1 MSAQQP
7 AHPADGTTPSRLWPY
22 LLLTLA
28 PLFWSGN
35 IVVSRALR
43 ADISP
48 VALTFWRWVV
58 ALAIL
63 LPVTWVELR
72 RSWPVIRRRWKILV
86 LLGLLG
92 VFLYQMLAYQALA
105 LTTALNVLLISA
117 TAPLF
122 IALVGWLGF
131 GERIT
136 LRLALAIALSL
147 LGVGVVI
154 TRGDWALLRQLRLN
168 PGDLFMLAAVLVW
181 AIYSNLLKRRPREL
195 SQFALL
201 ATTAV
206 TGMAFTLPVYLWQRS
221 AGVTVAWSPATIMAV
236 LYIGIFASVLAYV
249 AWNQGVSLAGAN
261 KAGLFINLMP
271 LFGGALA
278 MLFLA
283 ERPDV
288 AYGVGALL
296 VFAGLALGASAPAR
310 RTRSNSAPS

>member
-1 MSAQQP
+1 M
-7 AHPADGTTPSRLWPY
+7 LWPY

-63 LPVTWVELR
+63 LPVTWPELHR
-72 RSWPVIRRRWKILV
+72 AWTVIRRSWKILV

-136 LRLALAIALSL
+136 LRLALAIMLSL

-154 TRGDWALLRQLRLN
+154 TRG
-168 PGDLFMLAAVLVW
+168 G
-181 AIYSNLLKRRPREL
+181 RRIL
-195 SQFALL
+195 
-201 ATTAV
+201 TN
-206 TGMAFTLPVYLWQRS
+206 
-221 AGVTVAWSPATIMAV
+221 VAEQ
-236 LYIGIFASVLAYV
+236 
-249 AWNQGVSLAGAN
+249 QGH
-261 KAGLFINLMP
+261 
-271 LFGGALA
+271 
-278 MLFLA
+278 
-283 ERPDV
+283 
-288 AYGVGALL
+288 
-296 VFAGLALGASAPAR
+296 
-310 RTRSNSAPS
+310 

>member
-1 MSAQQP
+1 MSAEPSSEP
-7 AHPADGTTPSRLWPY
+7 AEESVLSALWPY

-63 LPVTWVELR
+63 LPVTWAELR
-72 RSWPVIRRRWKILV
+72 RSWPVLRSRWKILV
-86 LLGLLG
+86 ALGLLG

-131 GERIT
+131 GERTT

-154 TRGDWALLRQLRLN
+154 TRGDWQVLRQLRLN

-181 AIYSNLLKRRPREL
+181 AVYSNLLKRRPREL
-195 SQFALL
+195 SQFGLL
-201 ATTAV
+201 ATTAI
-206 TGMAFTLPVYLWQRS
+206 TGMVFTLPVYLWQRS
-221 AGVTVAWSPATIMAV
+221 TGIAVAWSPATITAV
-236 LYIGIFASVLAYV
+236 LYIGIFASVLAYA
-249 AWNQGVSLAGAN
+249 AWNQSVSLAGAN
-261 KAGLFINLMP
+261 KAGLSINLMP

-278 MLFLA
+278 MLFLG
-283 ERPDV
+283 ERPDL

-296 VFAGLALGASAPAR
+296 VFGGLALGASAPAR
-310 RTRSNSAPS
+310 HKR

>member
-7 AHPADGTTPSRLWPY
+7 AHPADGTSPSRLWPY

-63 LPVTWVELR
+63 LPVTWPELR

-154 TRGDWALLRQLRLN
+154 TRGDWA
-168 PGDLFMLAAVLVW
+168 
-181 AIYSNLLKRRPREL
+181 
-195 SQFALL
+195 
-201 ATTAV
+201 
-206 TGMAFTLPVYLWQRS
+206 
-221 AGVTVAWSPATIMAV
+221 
-236 LYIGIFASVLAYV
+236 
-249 AWNQGVSLAGAN
+249 
-261 KAGLFINLMP
+261 
-271 LFGGALA
+271 
-278 MLFLA
+278 
-283 ERPDV
+283 
-288 AYGVGALL
+288 
-296 VFAGLALGASAPAR
+296 
-310 RTRSNSAPS
+310 